1 MDGSGFET
9 SNAPVNDT
17 GALSFDLNIVIATF
31 RRRFRLFA
39 AVAVVVFAAVVLFT
53 LQQTPR
59 YTATAQV
66 ILDVRREQVT
76 DMSAV
81 LSGLPADSSVVDT
94 EVEVLKSR
102 SLAGRV
108 VKDLK
113 LEEDPYF
120 NPYLAQAKGAK
131 AWFSS
136 LKKAASPT
144 TATPTD
150 PIELQR
156 RRERI
161 VDNVLGGL
169 KVRRAGLTYLIAIDY
184 THTDPKRAA
193 ELANAF
199 ANLYLTEQLE
209 AKFDAT
215 QKANEW
221 LDTRVGELRD
231 QVQQADAAV
240 QQYKI
245 ANNLLSAEGA
255 TLTEQEI
262 SGLNQQLA
270 LSRAAQAETDAR
282 LNIARQQLARGST
295 GEDVGESL
303 NSPVVQQ
310 LRKQR
315 AEKSAQVADLG
326 GRYGD
331 RHPDLLKAK
340 RELADID
347 GQIQAEIR
355 RIISNLEAQAQVARQ
370 RTGSVASSVS
380 ASRGTLAG
388 NNRASIGLAELERK
402 AQSVKTLYES
412 LLARF
417 KQTTASDGIEQA
429 DARVVSPAKI
439 PTGPSYPK
447 PSLNLALG
455 LVLALGAGVAT
466 IVLAEILMAGLFTE
480 DEVERRL
487 GLPYLGAVP
496 TLGTTV
502 DDAKILKGMT
512 PADYLLAK
520 PLSSFAESLRKLRAS
535 ILFSKVGE
543 PVKVI
548 AVTSSLPGEGK
559 TTTTFCLARTLAT
572 SGAKVVVV
580 DCDLRQSSI
589 SQFLKE
595 PASIGLLEVLNGVA
609 TLDQA
614 VITDESG
621 AHILPLAK
629 SAYTPR
635 DVLGSSAMHKLL
647 QDLRDRYEIVLLD
660 TAPLL
665 AIADT
670 RILAPHADAVVMLVR
685 WKKTPVKAVQSAL
698 ALLQGTR
705 AFIAG
710 VALTQMDLKAQSRY
724 GYGDSYYYY
733 ANYRK
738 YYAD

>member
-17 GALSFDLNIVIATF
+17 GALSFDLNIAIATF

-53 LQQTPR
+53 LQQTPK

-66 ILDVRREQVT
+66 MLDVRKEQVT

-102 SLAGRV
+102 SLAARV
-108 VKDLK
+108 VKELK
-113 LEEDPYF
+113 LEQDPYF
-120 NPYLAQAKGAK
+120 NPYLPDAKGAT
-131 AWFSS
+131 AWLSS
-136 LKKAASPT
+136 LKKAAGPMT
-144 TATPTD
+144 TTD
-150 PIELQR
+150 PVELQR
-156 RRERI
+156 QRERI
-161 VDNVLGGL
+161 VDNVLEGL
-169 KVRRAGLTYLIAIDY
+169 KVRRAGLTYLISIDY
-184 THTDPKRAA
+184 THVDPKRAA

-221 LDTRVGELRD
+221 LDTRVAELRD
-231 QVQQADAAV
+231 QVAQADAAV

-270 LSRAAQAETDAR
+270 ASRASQAETDAR
-282 LNIARQQLARGST
+282 LSIARQQLARGST

-310 LRKQR
+310 LRQQR
-315 AEKSAQVADLG
+315 AMKSAQVADLA

-331 RHPDLLKAK
+331 RHPDLLKAR
-340 RELADID
+340 RELTDID

-370 RTGSVASSVS
+370 RTGSVAASVS
-380 ASRGTLAG
+380 ASKGTLAG

-402 AQSVKTLYES
+402 AQSVKTLYET

-417 KQTTASDGIEQA
+417 KQTTTQDGIEQA

-455 LVLALGAGVAT
+455 LVLALGAGAAA

-496 TLGTTV
+496 SLGTTV
-502 DDAKILKGMT
+502 DDAKTLKGLT
-512 PADYLLAK
+512 PPDYLLAK

-559 TTTTFCLARTLAT
+559 TTTTFSLARTLAT
-572 SGAKVVVV
+572 SGAKVIVV
-580 DCDLRQSSI
+580 DCDLRQSAI

-595 PASIGLLEVLNGVA
+595 PAPVGLLEVLNGVS

-614 VITDESG
+614 LINDESG
-621 AHILPLAK
+621 CQILPLAK
-629 SAYTPR
+629 SSYTPR
-635 DVLGSSAMHKLL
+635 DVLGSSAMHRLL
-647 QDLRDRYEIVLLD
+647 QELRNRYEIVLLD

>member
-1 MDGSGFET
+1 LRKAA
-9 SNAPVNDT
+9 AP
-17 GALSFDLNIVIATF
+17 
-31 RRRFRLFA
+31 
-39 AVAVVVFAAVVLFT
+39 
-53 LQQTPR
+53 
-59 YTATAQV
+59 TATN
-66 ILDVRREQVT
+66 
-76 DMSAV
+76 
-81 LSGLPADSSVVDT
+81 
-94 EVEVLKSR
+94 
-102 SLAGRV
+102 
-108 VKDLK
+108 
-113 LEEDPYF
+113 DP
-120 NPYLAQAKGAK
+120 
-131 AWFSS
+131 
-136 LKKAASPT
+136 T
-144 TATPTD
+144 
-150 PIELQR
+150 ELQR
-156 RRERI
+156 RQERI
-161 VDNVLGGL
+161 VDNLLEGL
-169 KVRRAGLTYLIAIDY
+169 KVRRAGLTYLISIEY
-184 THTDPKRAA
+184 THQDPRRAS

-270 LSRAAQAETDAR
+270 LSRASQAETDAR

-315 AEKSAQVADLG
+315 SEKSAQVADLS

-331 RHPDLLKAK
+331 RHPELLKAK

-347 GQIQAEIR
+347 TQIQAEIR

-380 ASRGTLAG
+380 ASKGTLAG
-388 NNRASIGLAELERK
+388 NNRASIGLSELERK
-402 AQSVKTLYES
+402 AQSVKTLYET

-417 KQTTASDGIEQA
+417 KQTTTSDGIEQA

-455 LVLALGAGVAT
+455 LVLALGAGAAA

-502 DDAKILKGMT
+502 DDSKVLKGLT
-512 PADYLLAK
+512 PPDYLLAK

-559 TTTTFCLARTLAT
+559 TTTTFSLARTLAT
-572 SGAKVVVV
+572 SGAKVIVV
-580 DCDLRQSSI
+580 DCDLRQSAI

-595 PASIGLLEVLNGVA
+595 PAPVGLLEVLNGVC

-614 VITDESG
+614 LIDDESG

-629 SAYTPR
+629 TAYTPR
-635 DVLGSSAMHKLL
+635 DVLGSSAMHRLL
-647 QDLRDRYEIVLLD
+647 AELRNRYEIVLLD

-698 ALLQGTR
+698 TLLQGTR

>member
-66 ILDVRREQVT
+66 MLDVRKEQVT

-136 LKKAASPT
+136 LKKAAAPT

-161 VDNVLGGL
+161 VDNVLEGL
-169 KVRRAGLTYLIAIDY
+169 KVRRAGLTYLISIDY

-215 QKANEW
+215 KKANEW
-221 LDTRVGELRD
+221 LDTRVAELRD

-315 AEKSAQVADLG
+315 AEKSAQVADLS

-380 ASRGTLAG
+380 ASKGTLAG
-388 NNRASIGLAELERK
+388 NNRASIGLSELERK

-455 LVLALGAGVAT
+455 LVLALGAGVAA

-559 TTTTFCLARTLAT
+559 TTTTFSLARTLAT

-580 DCDLRQSSI
+580 DCDLRQSAI

-609 TLDQA
+609 SLDQA

>member
-66 ILDVRREQVT
+66 MLDVRKEQVT

-102 SLAGRV
+102 SLVGRV

-120 NPYLAQAKGAK
+120 NPYLAKATGAR
-131 AWFSS
+131 AWLSS
-136 LKKAASPT
+136 LKKAAAPV
-144 TATPTD
+144 ATTD
-150 PIELQR
+150 PTELQR
-156 RRERI
+156 RSERI

-169 KVRRAGLTYLIAIDY
+169 KVRRAGLTYLISIEY
-184 THTDPKRAA
+184 THNDPKRAA

-245 ANNLLSAEGA
+245 AHNLLSAEGA

-270 LSRAAQAETDAR
+270 LSRASQAETDAR
-282 LNIARQQLARGST
+282 LSIARQQLARGST

-347 GQIQAEIR
+347 TQIQAEIR

-380 ASRGTLAG
+380 TSRGTLAG
-388 NNRASIGLAELERK
+388 NNRASIGLSELERK
-402 AQSVKTLYES
+402 ALSVKTLYES
-412 LLARF
+412 LLGRF

-455 LVLALGAGVAT
+455 FVLAVGAGLAA
-466 IVLAEILMAGLFTE
+466 IILAEILMAGLFTE

-502 DDAKILKGMT
+502 DDAKTLKGMT
-512 PADYLLAK
+512 PSDYLLAK

-559 TTTTFCLARTLAT
+559 TTTTFSLARTLAT

-580 DCDLRQSSI
+580 DCDLRQSAI

-614 VITDESG
+614 VVTDESG

-647 QDLRDRYEIVLLD
+647 QDLRNRYEIVLLD

>member
-1 MDGSGFET
+1 MDGSGYET
-9 SNAPVNDT
+9 SNAPVKDT

-39 AVAVVVFAAVVLFT
+39 AVGVVVFAAVVLFT

-59 YTATAQV
+59 YTAIAQV
-66 ILDVRREQVT
+66 MLDVRKEQVT

-81 LSGLPADSSVVDT
+81 LSGLPADSAVVDT

-102 SLAGRV
+102 SLAARV

-120 NPYLAQAKGAK
+120 NPYLPQAKGAT

-136 LKKAASPT
+136 LKKAAAPV
-144 TATPTD
+144 AVTD
-150 PIELQR
+150 PAEIQR

-161 VDNVLGGL
+161 VDSVLGGL
-169 KVRRAGLTYLIAIDY
+169 KVRRAGLTYLISIEY
-184 THTDPKRAA
+184 THTDPRRAA
-193 ELANAF
+193 DLANAF

-231 QVQQADAAV
+231 QVAQADAAV

-282 LNIARQQLARGST
+282 LSIARQQLARGST

-315 AEKSAQVADLG
+315 SEKSAQVADLS

-347 GQIQAEIR
+347 TQIQAEIR

-380 ASRGTLAG
+380 QSKGTLAG
-388 NNRASIGLAELERK
+388 NNRATIGLAELERK
-402 AQSVKTLYES
+402 SQSVKTLYET
-412 LLARF
+412 LLSRF
-417 KQTTASDGIEQA
+417 KQTTTQEGIEQA

-439 PTGPSYPK
+439 PTRASYPK

-455 LVLALGAGVAT
+455 LVLALGAGVAS

-496 TLGTTV
+496 SLDTTV
-502 DDAKILKGMT
+502 DDARTLRGVT
-512 PADYLLAK
+512 PPEYLLAK

-543 PVKVI
+543 TVKVI

-559 TTTTFCLARTLAT
+559 TTTTFSLARTLAT
-572 SGAKVVVV
+572 SGAKVIVV
-580 DCDLRQSSI
+580 DCDLRQSAI

-595 PASIGLLEVLNGVA
+595 PAKVGLLEVLNGVA
-609 TLDQA
+609 TLEQA
-614 VITDESG
+614 LVDDESG

-629 SAYTPR
+629 TSYTPR
-635 DVLGSSAMHKLL
+635 DVLGSAAMHRLL
-647 QDLRDRYEIVLLD
+647 QELRSRYEIVLLD

-670 RILAPHADAVVMLVR
+670 RILAPHTDAVVMLVR

>member
-1 MDGSGFET
+1 M
-9 SNAPVNDT
+9 
-17 GALSFDLNIVIATF
+17 
-31 RRRFRLFA
+31 
-39 AVAVVVFAAVVLFT
+39 VVFAAVVLFT

-66 ILDVRREQVT
+66 MLDVRREQVT

-295 GEDVGESL
+295 GEDVGKSL

-502 DDAKILKGMT
+502 DDAR
-512 PADYLLAK
+512 
-520 PLSSFAESLRKLRAS
+520 F
-535 ILFSKVGE
+535 
-543 PVKVI
+543 
-548 AVTSSLPGEGK
+548 
-559 TTTTFCLARTLAT
+559 
-572 SGAKVVVV
+572 
-580 DCDLRQSSI
+580 
-589 SQFLKE
+589 
-595 PASIGLLEVLNGVA
+595 
-609 TLDQA
+609 
-614 VITDESG
+614 
-621 AHILPLAK
+621 
-629 SAYTPR
+629 
-635 DVLGSSAMHKLL
+635 
-647 QDLRDRYEIVLLD
+647 
-660 TAPLL
+660 
-665 AIADT
+665 
-670 RILAPHADAVVMLVR
+670 
-685 WKKTPVKAVQSAL
+685 
-698 ALLQGTR
+698 
-705 AFIAG
+705 
-710 VALTQMDLKAQSRY
+710 
-724 GYGDSYYYY
+724 
-733 ANYRK
+733 
-738 YYAD
+738 

>member
-53 LQQTPR
+53 LQQTPK

-66 ILDVRREQVT
+66 MLDVRKEQVT
-76 DMSAV
+76 DMNAV

-102 SLAGRV
+102 SLASRV

-113 LEEDPYF
+113 LEQDPYF
-120 NPYLAQAKGAK
+120 NPYLPDAKGAT
-131 AWFSS
+131 AWLSS
-136 LKKAASPT
+136 LKKAAAP
-144 TATPTD
+144 TATTD
-150 PIELQR
+150 PLELQR
-156 RRERI
+156 QRERI

-169 KVRRAGLTYLIAIDY
+169 KVRRAGLTYLISIEY
-184 THTDPKRAA
+184 THKDPKRAA
-193 ELANAF
+193 DLANAF

-215 QKANEW
+215 AKANEW
-221 LDTRVGELRD
+221 LDTRVAELRD

-270 LSRAAQAETDAR
+270 LSRASQAETDAR
-282 LNIARQQLARGST
+282 LSIARQQLARGST

-310 LRKQR
+310 LRSQR
-315 AEKSAQVADLG
+315 AAKSAQVADLA

-331 RHPDLLKAK
+331 RHPDLLKAR

-355 RIISNLEAQAQVARQ
+355 RIISSLEAQAQVARQ
-370 RTGSVASSVS
+370 RTGSVAASVS
-380 ASRGTLAG
+380 QSKGTLAG
-388 NNRASIGLAELERK
+388 NNRAAIGLAELERK
-402 AQSVKTLYES
+402 SQSVKTLYET

-417 KQTTASDGIEQA
+417 KQTTTQDGIEQA

-447 PSLNLALG
+447 PSLNFALG
-455 LVLALGAGVAT
+455 LVLALGAGVAAV
-466 IVLAEILMAGLFTE
+466 VLAEILMAGLFTE

-487 GLPYLGAVP
+487 GLPYLEPRHHGRRRQDPEGPDAAGLSVGQAAFQLRRKPAQAACVDPVLQGWRDGEGHRGHLVP
-496 TLGTTV
+496 AGRRQ
-502 DDAKILKGMT
+502 DHDH
-512 PADYLLAK
+512 LLA
-520 PLSSFAESLRKLRAS
+520 
-535 ILFSKVGE
+535 
-543 PVKVI
+543 
-548 AVTSSLPGEGK
+548 
-559 TTTTFCLARTLAT
+559 
-572 SGAKVVVV
+572 
-580 DCDLRQSSI
+580 
-589 SQFLKE
+589 
-595 PASIGLLEVLNGVA
+595 
-609 TLDQA
+609 
-614 VITDESG
+614 G
-621 AHILPLAK
+621 AHPGQ
-629 SAYTPR
+629 
-635 DVLGSSAMHKLL
+635 LGR
-647 QDLRDRYEIVLLD
+647 QGRGRRLRPAPERHQPVPEGAGSGRPAGGAERRGHPGPGADRRRERRSD
-660 TAPLL
+660 PA
-665 AIADT
+665 
-670 RILAPHADAVVMLVR
+670 
-685 WKKTPVKAVQSAL
+685 
-698 ALLQGTR
+698 
-705 AFIAG
+705 AG
-710 VALTQMDLKAQSRY
+710 QVGL
-724 GYGDSYYYY
+724 Y
-733 ANYRK
+733 A
-738 YYAD
+738 A

>member
-1 MDGSGFET
+1 
-9 SNAPVNDT
+9 
-17 GALSFDLNIVIATF
+17 
-31 RRRFRLFA
+31 
-39 AVAVVVFAAVVLFT
+39 
-53 LQQTPR
+53 
-59 YTATAQV
+59 
-66 ILDVRREQVT
+66 
-76 DMSAV
+76 V

-102 SLAGRV
+102 SLASRV
-108 VKDLK
+108 VKELK
-113 LEEDPYF
+113 LEKDPYF
-120 NPYLAQAKGAK
+120 NPYLPGAQGPT
-131 AWFSS
+131 AWLFT
-136 LKKAASPT
+136 LKKAATP
-144 TATPTD
+144 TATNDAT
-150 PIELQR
+150 ELQR

-161 VDNVLGGL
+161 VDNLLSGL
-169 KVRRAGLTYLIAIDY
+169 KVRRAGLTYLISIEY
-184 THTDPKRAA
+184 THIDPKRAS

-315 AEKSAQVADLG
+315 SEKSAQVADLS

-331 RHPDLLKAK
+331 RHPELLKAK

-347 GQIQAEIR
+347 TQIQAEIR

-380 ASRGTLAG
+380 ASKGTLAG
-388 NNRASIGLAELERK
+388 NNRASIGLSELERK
-402 AQSVKTLYES
+402 AQSVKTLYET

-417 KQTTASDGIEQA
+417 KQTTTSDGIEQA

-455 LVLALGAGVAT
+455 LVLALGAGAAA

-502 DDAKILKGMT
+502 DDSKVLKGLS
-512 PADYLLAK
+512 PPDYLLAK

-559 TTTTFCLARTLAT
+559 TTTTFSLARTLAT
-572 SGAKVVVV
+572 SGAKVIVV
-580 DCDLRQSSI
+580 DCDLRQSAI

-595 PASIGLLEVLNGVA
+595 PAPVGLLEVLNGVC

-614 VITDESG
+614 LIDDESG

-629 SAYTPR
+629 TAYTPR
-635 DVLGSSAMHKLL
+635 DVLGSSAMHRLL
-647 QDLRDRYEIVLLD
+647 AELRNRYEIVLLD

-698 ALLQGTR
+698 TLLQGTR

>member
-17 GALSFDLNIVIATF
+17 GALSFDLNVAIATF

-53 LQQTPR
+53 LQQTPL
-59 YTATAQV
+59 YTASAQV
-66 ILDVRREQVT
+66 MLDVRKENVT

-108 VKDLK
+108 VKELK
-113 LEEDPYF
+113 LEQDPYF
-120 NPYLAQAKGAK
+120 NPYLSGAQGPT
-131 AWFSS
+131 AWLFS
-136 LKKAASPT
+136 LKKAAAPS
-144 TATPTD
+144 ATND
-150 PIELQR
+150 PSELQR

-161 VDNVLGGL
+161 VDNLLGGL
-169 KVRRAGLTYLIAIDY
+169 KVRRAGLTYLISIEY
-184 THTDPKRAA
+184 THVDPKRAA

-231 QVQQADAAV
+231 QVQSADAAV

-270 LSRAAQAETDAR
+270 LSRASQAETDAR

-310 LRKQR
+310 LRQQR
-315 AEKSAQVADLG
+315 ATKSAQVADLA

-347 GQIQAEIR
+347 SQIQAEIR

-380 ASRGTLAG
+380 SSKGTLAG

-402 AQSVKTLYES
+402 SQSVKTLYES
-412 LLARF
+412 LLSRF
-417 KQTTASDGIEQA
+417 KQTTTSDGIEQA

-455 LVLALGAGVAT
+455 LVLALGAGAAA

-502 DDAKILKGMT
+502 DDSKSLKGLS
-512 PADYLLAK
+512 PPDYLLAK

-543 PVKVI
+543 PVQVI

-559 TTTTFCLARTLAT
+559 TTTTFSLARTLAT
-572 SGAKVVVV
+572 SGAKVIVV
-580 DCDLRQSSI
+580 DCDLRQSAI

-595 PASIGLLEVLNGVA
+595 PASVGLLEVLNGVS
-609 TLDQA
+609 TLEQA
-614 VITDESG
+614 VVDDESG

-635 DVLGSSAMHKLL
+635 DVLGSSAMHRLL
-647 QDLRDRYEIVLLD
+647 QELRSRYEIVLLD

-698 ALLQGTR
+698 GLLQGTR

>member
-17 GALSFDLNIVIATF
+17 GALSFDLNVAIATF

-53 LQQTPR
+53 LQQTPL

-66 ILDVRREQVT
+66 MLDVRKEQVT

-102 SLAGRV
+102 SLASRV
-108 VKDLK
+108 VKELK
-113 LEEDPYF
+113 LEKDPYF
-120 NPYLAQAKGAK
+120 NPYLPGAQGPT
-131 AWFSS
+131 AWLFS
-136 LKKAASPT
+136 LKKATAP
-144 TATPTD
+144 TATNDPT
-150 PIELQR
+150 ELQR

-161 VDNVLGGL
+161 VDNLLGGL
-169 KVRRAGLTYLIAIDY
+169 KVRRAGLTYLISIEY
-184 THTDPKRAA
+184 THVDPKRAS

-270 LSRAAQAETDAR
+270 LSRASQAETDAR

-315 AEKSAQVADLG
+315 SEKSAQVADLS

-331 RHPDLLKAK
+331 RHPELLKAK

-347 GQIQAEIR
+347 TQIQAEIR

-380 ASRGTLAG
+380 ASKGTLAG
-388 NNRASIGLAELERK
+388 NNRASIGLSELERK
-402 AQSVKTLYES
+402 AQSVKTLYET

-417 KQTTASDGIEQA
+417 KQTTTSDGIEQA

-455 LVLALGAGVAT
+455 LVLALGAGAAA

-502 DDAKILKGMT
+502 DDSKVLKGLS
-512 PADYLLAK
+512 PPDYLLAK

-559 TTTTFCLARTLAT
+559 TTTTFSLARTLAT
-572 SGAKVVVV
+572 SGAKVIVV
-580 DCDLRQSSI
+580 DCDLRQSAI

-595 PASIGLLEVLNGVA
+595 PAPVGLLEVLNGVC

-614 VITDESG
+614 LIDDESG

-629 SAYTPR
+629 TAYTPR
-635 DVLGSSAMHKLL
+635 DVLGSSAMHRLL
-647 QDLRDRYEIVLLD
+647 AELRNRYEIVLLD

-698 ALLQGTR
+698 TLLQGTR

>member
-53 LQQTPR
+53 LQQTPK

-66 ILDVRREQVT
+66 MLDVRKEQVT
-76 DMSAV
+76 DMNAV

-113 LEEDPYF
+113 LDQDPYF
-120 NPYLAQAKGAK
+120 NPYLPNAKGAT
-131 AWFSS
+131 AWLSA
-136 LKKAASPT
+136 LKRSAAP
-144 TATPTD
+144 TATTD
-150 PIELQR
+150 PVELQR
-156 RRERI
+156 RDERI
-161 VDNVLGGL
+161 VDGVLDGL
-169 KVRRAGLTYLIAIDY
+169 KVRRAGLTYLISVEY
-184 THTDPKRAA
+184 THPDPKRAA
-193 ELANAF
+193 DLANAF

-215 QKANEW
+215 AKANEW
-221 LDTRVGELRD
+221 LDTRVAELRD

-245 ANNLLSAEGA
+245 ANNLLSAQGA

-270 LSRAAQAETDAR
+270 LSRASQAETDAR

-310 LRKQR
+310 LRQQR
-315 AEKSAQVADLG
+315 ATKSAQVADLT

-331 RHPDLLKAK
+331 RHPDLLKSR

-355 RIISNLEAQAQVARQ
+355 RIISSLEAQAQVARQ
-370 RTGSVASSVS
+370 RTGSVAASVS
-380 ASRGTLAG
+380 QSKGTLAG
-388 NNRASIGLAELERK
+388 NNRATIGLAELERK
-402 AQSVKTLYES
+402 AESTKTLYES

-417 KQTTASDGIEQA
+417 KQTTAQDGIEQA
-429 DARVVSPAKI
+429 DARVTSPAKI
-439 PTGPSYPK
+439 PTKPSYPK

-455 LVLALGAGVAT
+455 LVLALGAGVAA

-496 TLGTTV
+496 SLGTTV
-502 DDAKILKGMT
+502 DDAKTLKGLT
-512 PADYLLAK
+512 PPDYLLAK

-559 TTTTFCLARTLAT
+559 TTTTFSLARTLAT
-572 SGAKVVVV
+572 SGAKVIVV
-580 DCDLRQSSI
+580 DCDLRQSAI

-595 PASIGLLEVLNGVA
+595 PAQVGLLEVLNGVS
-609 TLDQA
+609 TLEQA
-614 VITDESG
+614 LINDESG

-635 DVLGSSAMHKLL
+635 DVLGSSAMHRLL
-647 QDLRDRYEIVLLD
+647 QELRSRYEIVLLD

>member
-17 GALSFDLNIVIATF
+17 GALSFDLNIAIATF
-31 RRRFRLFA
+31 RRRFRLFS

-53 LQQTPR
+53 LQQTPK

-66 ILDVRREQVT
+66 MLDVRKEQVT

-102 SLAGRV
+102 SLASRV

-113 LEEDPYF
+113 LEQDPYF
-120 NPYLAQAKGAK
+120 NPYLPNAKGAT
-131 AWFSS
+131 AWLSS
-136 LKKAASPT
+136 IKKAAAPS
-144 TATPTD
+144 ATTD
-150 PIELQR
+150 PVELQR
-156 RRERI
+156 QRERI
-161 VDNVLGGL
+161 VDNVLDGL
-169 KVRRAGLTYLIAIDY
+169 KVRRAGLTYLISVDY
-184 THTDPKRAA
+184 THTDPKRAS

-215 QKANEW
+215 AKANEW
-221 LDTRVGELRD
+221 LDTRVAELRD
-231 QVQQADAAV
+231 QVAQADAAV

-270 LSRAAQAETDAR
+270 ASRAAQAETDAR
-282 LNIARQQLARGST
+282 LAIARQQLARGST

-310 LRKQR
+310 LREQR
-315 AEKSAQVADLG
+315 APQSAQVADQA

-331 RHPDLLKAK
+331 RHPDLLKAR

-370 RTGSVASSVS
+370 RTGSVAASVS
-380 ASRGTLAG
+380 QSKGTLAG

-417 KQTTASDGIEQA
+417 KQTTAQDGIEQA

-439 PTGPSYPK
+439 PTRPSYPK

-455 LVLALGAGVAT
+455 LVLALGAGVAS

-496 TLGTTV
+496 SLGTTV
-502 DDAKILKGMT
+502 DDAKTLKGMT
-512 PADYLLAK
+512 PPDYLLAK

-559 TTTTFCLARTLAT
+559 TTTTFSLARTLAT
-572 SGAKVVVV
+572 SGAKVIVV
-580 DCDLRQSSI
+580 DCDLRQSAI

-595 PASIGLLEVLNGVA
+595 PAPVGLLEVLNGVS
-609 TLDQA
+609 TLEQA
-614 VITDESG
+614 LIDDESG
-621 AHILPLAK
+621 CHILPLAK
-629 SAYTPR
+629 SSYTPR
-635 DVLGSSAMHKLL
+635 DVLGSSAMHRLL
-647 QDLRDRYEIVLLD
+647 QELRNRYEIVLLD

>member
-1 MDGSGFET
+1 MDGSGFDT

-17 GALSFDLNIVIATF
+17 GALSFDLNVAIATF

-39 AVAVVVFAAVVLFT
+39 AIAVVVFAAVVLFT
-53 LQQTPR
+53 LQQTPL

-66 ILDVRREQVT
+66 MLDVRKEQVT

-102 SLAGRV
+102 SLASRV
-108 VKDLK
+108 VKELK
-113 LEEDPYF
+113 LEQDPYF
-120 NPYLAQAKGAK
+120 NPYLPGAQGAT
-131 AWFSS
+131 AWLSI

-144 TATPTD
+144 ATND
-150 PIELQR
+150 PAELQR

-161 VDNVLGGL
+161 VDNLLGGL
-169 KVRRAGLTYLIAIDY
+169 KVRRAGLTYLISIDY
-184 THTDPKRAA
+184 THVDPKRAA
-193 ELANAF
+193 EIANAF

-245 ANNLLSAEGA
+245 AHNLMSAEGQN
-255 TLTEQEI
+255 LTEQEI

-270 LSRAAQAETDAR
+270 LSRASQAETDAR
-282 LNIARQQLARGST
+282 LNIARQQLASGSN

-310 LRKQR
+310 LRQQR
-315 AEKSAQVADLG
+315 AAKSAQVADLG
-326 GRYGD
+326 GRYGE

-347 GQIQAEIR
+347 GQIQAEIK
-355 RIISNLEAQAQVARQ
+355 RIISSLEAQAKVARQ
-370 RTGSVASSVS
+370 RTGSVAASVS
-380 ASRGTLAG
+380 SSKGALAG
-388 NNRASIGLAELERK
+388 NNRAGIGLAELQRK
-402 AQSVKTLYES
+402 SDSVKNLYET
-412 LLARF
+412 LLSRF
-417 KQTTASDGIEQA
+417 KQTTTQQGIEQA

-447 PSLNLALG
+447 PALNMALG
-455 LVLALGAGVAT
+455 LVLAVGAGAAAV
-466 IVLAEILMAGLFTE
+466 VLAEILMAGLFTE

-502 DDAKILKGMT
+502 DDAKTLKGMT
-512 PADYLLAK
+512 PPDYLLAK

-535 ILFSKVGE
+535 VLFSKVGE
-543 PVKVI
+543 KIQVI

-559 TTTTFCLARTLAT
+559 TTTAFSLARTLAT

-580 DCDLRQSSI
+580 DCDLRQSAI

-595 PASIGLLEVLNGVA
+595 PAPVGLLEVLNGVA

-614 VITDESG
+614 LVNDESG
-621 AHILPLAK
+621 AQILPLAK

-635 DVLGSSAMHKLL
+635 DVLGSAAMHRLM
-647 QDLRDRYEIVLLD
+647 QDLRGRFEIVLLD

-710 VALTQMDLKAQSRY
+710 VALTQMDLKAQARY